1 MTKKYPNYT
10 EDTRHVDF
18 KRLDFVVQS
27 IKNVLKA
34 TIISALRSLLKNRVY
49 TSRSGLVKGLKRK
62 GGVGFIPRQLSL
74 EEKFLMNLDI
84 NGQTIYDI
92 GGNVGI
98 FTMFFARSVGKKGK
112 VITFE
117 PNPWNCTYAT

>member
-1 MTKKYPNYT
+1 MTKKY
-10 EDTRHVDF
+10 TRHVDF

-34 TIISALRSLLKNRVY
+34 TIISALMSLVKNRVY

-62 GGVGFIPRQLSL
+62 GRLGFIPRPLSP
-74 EEKFLMNLDI
+74 EEKFLMTLDI

-92 GGNVGI
+92 GGL
-98 FTMFFARSVGKKGK
+98 K
-112 VITFE
+112 VFSPCFLLDLSE
-117 PNPWNCTYAT
+117 RRVK